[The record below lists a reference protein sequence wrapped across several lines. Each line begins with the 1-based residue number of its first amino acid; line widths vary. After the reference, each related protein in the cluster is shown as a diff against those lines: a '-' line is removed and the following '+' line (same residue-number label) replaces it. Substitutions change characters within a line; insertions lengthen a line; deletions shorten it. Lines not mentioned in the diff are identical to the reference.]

1 MPTGETEAE
10 GEGEDDPE
18 PDADADVEANGE
30 ELTVTLCE
38 TLLEP
43 LRVMPEEAVP
53 PSEAEA
59 DDDTDGEPELDP
71 PGLPLLL
78 CVLLLL

>member
-1 MPTGETEAE
+1 MPSVETEKE
-10 GEGEDDPE
+10 GEGEDDTVT
-18 PDADADVEANGE
+18 DADADAEPSGE

-43 LRVMPEEAVP
+43 LRVTSVVAVP
-53 PSEAEA
+53 MSEAET
-59 DDDTDGEPELDP
+59 DEDTDGEPEVES